1 MDFMERLNDTIN
13 SIEGL
18 PERSRLGYLGTDES
32 LVLYPLPGSR
42 PIVEYMDGTR
52 DEQLNYEISMKSK
65 SQDKINK
72 TLWLV
77 ARTLEGVKSIVSLD
91 NSFEFQSLTLTNMP
105 YVNSADEQGWYTFNL
120 NVQAIITNKEKER
133 LHGTT

>member
-13 SIEGL
+13 SINGV
-18 PERSRLGYLGTDES
+18 PERSKLGYLGHGES

-42 PIVEYMDGTR
+42 PIAEYMDGTK

-77 ARTLEGVKSIVSLD
+77 ARTLEEVKTIISLD
-91 NSFEFQSLTLTNMP
+91 NSFEFQSLALTNMP
-105 YVNSADEQGWYTFNL
+105 YVNNADEQGWYTFNL
-120 NVQAIITNKEKER
+120 NVQATITNKEKENI
-133 LHGTT
+133 

>member
-1 MDFMERLNDTIN
+1 MDFMERLNDRIN

-18 PERSRLGYLGTDES
+18 PLSSKLGYLDHGES

-42 PIVEYMDGTR
+42 SIAEYMDGTK

-77 ARTLEGVKSIVSLD
+77 ARTLEDVKTIISLD
-91 NSFEFQSLTLTNMP
+91 GSFEFQNLALTNMP
-105 YVNSADEQGWYTFNL
+105 YVNNADEQGWYTFNL
-120 NVQAIITNKEKER
+120 NVQATITNKEKENI
-133 LHGTT
+133 

>member
-1 MDFMERLNDTIN
+1 MDFMERLNDQIN

-18 PERSRLGYLGTDES
+18 PINSRLGYLGTEES

-42 PIVEYMDGTR
+42 PIAYYMDGTK

-65 SQDKINK
+65 SQNKINT

-77 ARTLEGVKSIVSLD
+77 ARTLERVKTIKSQD
-91 NSFEFQSLTLTNMP
+91 GSFEFQGLTLTNMP
-105 YVNSADEQGWYTFNL
+105 YVNEADEQGWYTFNL
-120 NVQAIITNKEKER
+120 NVQATITNKEKENE
-133 LHGTT
+133 

>member
-32 LVLYPLPGSR
+32 LVLYPLPGST
-42 PIVEYMDGTR
+42 PIALYMDGTK
-52 DEQLNYEISMKSK
+52 DERLNYEISMKSK

-77 ARTLEGVKSIVSLD
+77 ARTLERVKTINSLD
-91 NSFEFQSLTLTNMP
+91 GSFEFQEITITNMP
-105 YVNSADEQGWYTFNL
+105 YVNNADEQGWYTFNL
-120 NVQAIITNKEKER
+120 NVQAIITNKEKEK
-133 LHGTT
+133 